1 MWWPGWGGAEAAL
14 AGIAAAAG
22 RQQAPGSAVVTA
34 GCDEAARDAVA
45 VWTSARWVPDRGSIA
60 VQLAKLAPP

>member
-1 MWWPGWGGAEAAL
+1 MVAEL
-14 AGIAAAAG
+14 W
-22 RQQAPGSAVVTA
+22 APGSAVVTA